1 MSEQTNPVLDA
12 LHERRSIRKYT
23 DEPVSREV
31 LLQILDAGRWAPS
44 GKNNQPWKFGA
55 LLAGDPRVEQLA
67 GLSKYQP
74 MIQSGKAFVA
84 VFLDKSRMYDPLKDH
99 QGAGACIQNMLLAAH
114 ALGLGGVW
122 VGEILKN
129 TPQVLDLFQL
139 DQDSYEFM
147 ALLVFGHPAAKG
159 ASSRRE
165 LSEFL
170 VEAL

>member
-1 MSEQTNPVLDA
+1 MSEQTNPVLAA

-23 DEPVSREV
+23 GDPVSGEN

-44 GKNNQPWKFGA
+44 GKNNQPWKFAA
-55 LLAGDPRVEQLA
+55 LLAGDPRQEQLS
-67 GLSKYQP
+67 GLTKYQP
-74 MIQSGKAFVA
+74 LIQGGKAFVA
-84 VFLDKSRMYDPLKDH
+84 VFLEKSRMYDPVKDH
-99 QGAGACIQNMLLAAH
+99 QAAGACIQNMLLAAH

-122 VGEILKN
+122 VGEILKS
-129 TPQVLDLFQL
+129 TPQVLELFHL
-139 DQDSYEFM
+139 SPEEYEFM
-147 ALLVFGHPAAKG
+147 ALLVFGHPAAEG